1 MKNFNDI
8 LRYLMNKDRIKQRE
22 LAKEMHV
29 SIQTISAWVVGRT
42 EPNIGQLI
50 DLSNFFGITVGQLIG
65 IEKLDEEFVILNERD
80 IDSYLVL

>member
-65 IEKLDEEFVILNERD
+65 IEKLDEEFVILNESRD
-80 IDSYLVL
+80 W